1 MGRYEGSPVSCIR
14 KDIRPSA
21 RTTVQ
26 GKPAARRGR
35 KARDLIETAR
45 PPVQERTDPLE
56 GETNREGEP
65 GALHLGSHASC
76 IDGPHRRR
84 RDSVGL
90 VTMKTIFKAQT
101 IRVILALMT
110 LASSALVIQAG
121 HRWT

>member
-1 MGRYEGSPVSCIR
+1 MGRYQGSPVSCIR

-56 GETNREGEP
+56 REEIVKANLARFTWVLMLLAAMALTV
-65 GALHLGSHASC
+65 GAG
-76 IDGPHRRR
+76 
-84 RDSVGL
+84 
-90 VTMKTIFKAQT
+90 
-101 IRVILALMT
+101 IR
-110 LASSALVIQAG
+110 
-121 HRWT
+121 WD